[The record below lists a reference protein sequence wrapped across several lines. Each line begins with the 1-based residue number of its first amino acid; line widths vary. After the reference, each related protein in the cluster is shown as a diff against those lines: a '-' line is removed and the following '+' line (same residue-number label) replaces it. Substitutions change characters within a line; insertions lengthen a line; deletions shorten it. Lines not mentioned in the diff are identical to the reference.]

1 MSGFKASKSKL
12 TFILGADAA
21 GDFQYKCMLIYHLK
35 NPRALRNYAMSILPV
50 LYKCNKDQMAAR
62 LFITWF
68 TGYLKPIAEM
78 YCSEKKTP
86 FETLLLI
93 DNSPGHLRA

>member
-50 LYKCNKDQMAAR
+50 LYKCNKD
-62 LFITWF
+62 
-68 TGYLKPIAEM
+68 
-78 YCSEKKTP
+78 
-86 FETLLLI
+86 
-93 DNSPGHLRA
+93 